1 METVYRDYQDK
12 VNFFYVYKNVQHP
25 EINGFVTAFN
35 LKERL
40 MHVAEAKRRFQTEI
54 PWICDSMD
62 NSFKEAFGGA
72 PNGEFVVDADGEI
85 IRKRFWSNPSELRLY
100 LEELV
105 GKSATTTT
113 VDDLPAT
120 FTPEVRDIAS
130 GVVPRLELPRMMPL
144 IVTPH
149 DDKENSF
156 FVKLRVEA
164 TGDAFKPGKGKGKF
178 YLVAYLDPLYK
189 VHWNNRAGNIELN
202 IKPGEGQTFQET
214 VLAGPDVE
222 ANADIDPREF
232 LVDVDFENQ
241 VPFEVSLTYTVCD
254 DAETFCVTIT
264 QNCEVSFGNSRSQG
278 SRPGVFM
285 PGFFAKVREL
295 DKNGDGDLTKD
306 ELPEGEVTLYI
317 GHMDYNGDEVIQK
330 AEIDKFLSMFNNGQ
344 GFYSTENDGG

>member
-1 METVYRDYQDK
+1 MHRDYQDK

-35 LKERL
+35 LEERL

-54 PWICDSMD
+54 PWICDRMD
-62 NSFKEAFGGA
+62 NSFKKAFGGA
-72 PNGEFVVDADGEI
+72 PNGEFVVDAEGKI
-85 IRKRFWSNPSELRLY
+85 IRKRFWSNPGELRSY

-105 GKSATTTT
+105 GKSKTTTT

-120 FTPEVRDIAS
+120 FTPQVRDIAS
-130 GVVPRLELPRMMPL
+130 GVVPRLELPRLMPMK
-144 IVTPH
+144 VVPRP
-149 DDKENSF
+149 DDENPF

-164 TGDAFKPGKGKGKF
+164 TPNAFSSEAGEGKL

-189 VHWNNRAGNIELN
+189 VHWNNRAGKIKLD
-202 IKPGEGQTFQET
+202 IKPGPGQSFQENS
-214 VLAGPDVE
+214 LQGPDVE
-222 ANADIDPREF
+222 SDADIDPREF
-232 LVDVDFENQ
+232 LVDFEFEEQ
-241 VPFEVSLTYTVCD
+241 KPFEVSLTYTVCD
-254 DAETFCVTIT
+254 DAETFCLTIT
-264 QNCEVSFGNSRSQG
+264 QTCEVSFGNPRNMG

-285 PGFFAKVREL
+285 PGFFAKVREF

-317 GHMDYNGDEVIQK
+317 GHMDYNGDDVIQK

-344 GFYSTENDGG
+344 GFHSNKNDGG